1 MKNNQG
7 ILNLTEK
14 KVFFKF
20 NDEDFIMDLT
30 EGDLHDSW
38 NSFTTKDDVTR
49 DLNFHWE
56 GFSQNHKPSLTVY
69 ELRDN
74 EDGTFS
80 TDTFSGTD
88 VSIKLIK
95 VIGTEAEYF
104 DIPFDGTTKLKFEVT
119 DKDGNIVFKSKSFNK
134 SCDESIIRNAILIA
148 IDVYGNR
155 KELNQLKEA
164 K

>member
-14 KVFFKF
+14 KVSFKF
-20 NDEDFIMDLT
+20 NDEDFVMDLT

-38 NSFTTKDDVTR
+38 NSFVDKNNVTR

-56 GFSQNHKPSLTVY
+56 GFSENHKPSLTVY
-69 ELRDN
+69 ELTDN
-74 EDGTFS
+74 GDGTWS
-80 TDTFSGTD
+80 TNWSEDTN
-88 VSIKLIK
+88 IKLIQ
-95 VIGTEAEYF
+95 VIGTEGEYF
-104 DIPFDGTTKLKFEVT
+104 DLPFDGTTKLTFEVT
-119 DKDGNIVFKSKSFNK
+119 DKDGNLIMKSNSFNK
-134 SCDESIIRNAILIA
+134 ACDESIINNAIFTA

-155 KELNQLKEA
+155 KQLNQLKEA